1 MLLPTVISSL
11 IYSPCFPD
19 YILLESK
26 NSALHF
32 FIEHDILH
40 TVALQQINN
49 FFLKRMEIFFS
60 C

>member
-49 FFLKRMEIFFS
+49 FFF
-60 C
+60 